1 MTLRIFFEKK
11 ILPGKV
17 LLCSEYFVRRI
28 ALVLGAD
35 SGIKSHFYE
44 NFVTSF
50 E

>member
-11 ILPGKV
+11 FLPGK
-17 LLCSEYFVRRI
+17 LFLCSEYFVRPI

-44 NFVTSF
+44 NFVISF